1 MELYLV
7 RHTAPVAA
15 AGLCYGQSEVDVD
28 PAETLAAAARLR
40 TLLPV
45 AAPLFSS
52 PLRRCRVLAE
62 ALAGAPRFDERLRE
76 MHFGQWE
83 MQPWSAIPR
92 PQLDA
97 WRLDLLGFAPPGG
110 ESAAALYRR
119 AGAFLQELPGAAETA
134 VIVAHAG
141 VLRALAGH
149 LLALPPAEWTA
160 LHFEFGSASLIR
172 GSSPGAAALV
182 WHNRR

>member
-28 PAETLAAAARLR
+28 PAQALAAAARLR
-40 TLLPV
+40 PLLPA

-92 PQLDA
+92 AQLDA
-97 WRLDLLGFAPPGG
+97 WQADLLGFAPPGG

-119 AGAFLQELPGAAETA
+119 AGVFLQELPGTAETA

-149 LLALPPAEWTA
+149 LLALPAAEWTA
-160 LHFEFGSASLIR
+160 LQFEFGSASLIE
-172 GSSPGAAALV
+172 STCAGATLV